1 MRTGRQIAFRRWTGR
16 IAAAAGILAAATALA
31 GSAAAQNRLTVDP
44 HSFYGSIAYSP
55 SDGRWGYSYD
65 YRSEGESVQ
74 VALNH
79 CRKSGGRSCRTVL
92 WFRNGCAAVA
102 IAGSNSKFAV
112 KSEIRRDDSEA
123 VARRLCQEAYGRT
136 CTIKVWACTSR

>member
-1 MRTGRQIAFRRWTGR
+1 MQTDGKTARRRRTGRLAV
-16 IAAAAGILAAATALA
+16 AAGIVAAAT
-31 GSAAAQNRLTVDP
+31 GFSCPAAAQNRLTVDP
-44 HSFYGSIAYSP
+44 YSYYGSIAYSP

-112 KSEIRRDDSEA
+112 KSEIRRADSEA